1 MLPNPLVILPLFRI
15 PVPVISPWCCV
26 ILLDDIL
33 ASATV
38 PLLKAVALSVV
49 SPLPLPEKILV
60 PMLMLPNPVV
70 ILPAFKAPVPVIL
83 NWCCVTPLA
92 CIRASGIVPLVKKAA
107 LISPIKLSARISLF
121 TYKPPVILTA
131 ALPAAN
137 VAPVAFV
144 PSVNVTKLFEAS
156 VVNAPEL
163 GVTLPIGV
171 LLILLTNKSPST
183 YISVFVRKSIRTIIS
198 PKSPARVAAAL
209 VSPTTIS
216 VAACAIANVVT
227 LSFNKLNVPVS
238 SVSSV
243 VPFTNKLP
251 AKLTFVFLMLKLP
264 VVAPAVTVVAAPP
277 ILSVV
282 AVALTRLNI
291 AAPVVMSPPST
302 FRSRSISTLLCT
314 VVVPVAAPI
323 STLVAAPPILIDVA
337 VVSNNAIVALAASM
351 PVVKLGDVAN
361 TAAPVPVSSLST
373 PRSCALV
380 VEAN

>member
-1 MLPNPLVILPLFRI
+1 MF
-15 PVPVISPWCCV
+15 
-26 ILLDDIL
+26 
-33 ASATV
+33 
-38 PLLKAVALSVV
+38 
-49 SPLPLPEKILV
+49 
-60 PMLMLPNPVV
+60 
-70 ILPAFKAPVPVIL
+70 
-83 NWCCVTPLA
+83 
-92 CIRASGIVPLVKKAA
+92 AA
-107 LISPIKLSARISLF
+107 R
-121 TYKPPVILTA
+121 
-131 ALPAAN
+131 
-137 VAPVAFV
+137 
-144 PSVNVTKLFEAS
+144 
-156 VVNAPEL
+156 VVNAPVL

-183 YISVFVRKSIRTIIS
+183 YISVFVRKSIRTTIS
-198 PKSPARVAAAL
+198 PKSPAKLAAAL

-251 AKLTFVFLMLKLP
+251 DKLTFVFLMLKLP
-264 VVAPAVTVVAAPP
+264 VVSPIVTVVAAPNA
-277 ILSVV
+277 LTVV
-282 AVALTRLNI
+282 APVLARENVPPLTLKSLN
-291 AAPVVMSPPST
+291 PPMFRFPST
-302 FRSRSISTLLCT
+302 DRSFFI

-323 STLVAAPPILIDVA
+323 SILVASPPILIDVA

-373 PRSCALV
+373 LRSCALV

>member
-1 MLPNPLVILPLFRI
+1 MLMFPNPLVILPAFR
-15 PVPVISPWCCV
+15 
-26 ILLDDIL
+26 
-33 ASATV
+33 
-38 PLLKAVALSVV
+38 
-49 SPLPLPEKILV
+49 
-60 PMLMLPNPVV
+60 
-70 ILPAFKAPVPVIL
+70 APVPVIL

-144 PSVNVTKLFEAS
+144 PSVNVTKLFAAR
-156 VVNAPEL
+156 VVNAPVL

-183 YISVFVRKSIRTIIS
+183 YISVFVRKSIRTTIS
-198 PKSPARVAAAL
+198 PKSPAKLAAAL

-216 VAACAIANVVT
+216 VAACAIASVVT

-251 AKLTFVFLMLKLP
+251 DKLTFVFLMLKLP
-264 VVAPAVTVVAAPP
+264 VVSPIVTVVAAPNA
-277 ILSVV
+277 LTVV
-282 AVALTRLNI
+282 APVLARENVPPLTLKSLN
-291 AAPVVMSPPST
+291 PPMFRFPST
-302 FRSRSISTLLCT
+302 DRSFFI

-323 STLVAAPPILIDVA
+323 SILVASPPILIDVA

-373 PRSCALV
+373 LRSCALV